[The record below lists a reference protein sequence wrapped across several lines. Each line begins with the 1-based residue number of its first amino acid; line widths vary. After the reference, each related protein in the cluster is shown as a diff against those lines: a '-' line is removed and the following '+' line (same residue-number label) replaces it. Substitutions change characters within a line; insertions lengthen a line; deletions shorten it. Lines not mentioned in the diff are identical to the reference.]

1 MFSKFRSKL
10 REPFGGKSSV
20 EENNAEGENRE
31 DGATEAQDPFV
42 TQITNLE
49 GLVNKRTRDLQEAQE
64 QLEQL
69 SGTAQ
74 DSGEDGGEVKAEKLF
89 TQPNQPKEELVV
101 QPEEKTADVGKE
113 PDSLLEE
120 AGEKGEEEEQ
130 GSDEQEGKEQDDSM
144 SNLFSQEEEE
154 ENPLESLLSSLPDI
168 TASELLAEAQELTEM
183 MHVPQQN

>member
-20 EENNAEGENRE
+20 EENNAERKNRKG
-31 DGATEAQDPFV
+31 GATEAQDPFV
-42 TQITNLE
+42 SQITNLE
-49 GLVNKRTRDLQEAQE
+49 GLVNKRTRDLKEAQE

-74 DSGEDGGEVKAEKLF
+74 GPSEDGGEVKAEKLF
-89 TQPNQPKEELVV
+89 VRPNQPKEELVV
-101 QPEEKTADVGKE
+101 QPEEKTAGGEKE
-113 PDSLLEE
+113 PDNLLEE

-130 GSDEQEGKEQDDSM
+130 GSDEQGDSM
-144 SNLFSQEEEE
+144 ANLFSQEEEE
-154 ENPLESLLSSLPDI
+154 ENPLDALLSSLPVV

-183 MHVPQQN
+183 MHVTQQN